1 MKLSLQLFTWTT
13 TAPNLLAKAEYAQ
26 LCVLQWDDDNPLV
39 REYGLWAVRNLC
51 EGNQAIQE
59 SISSL
64 QVCSTVDS
72 PDLQQIGMKL
82 QLDRQTGK
90 PRMVSR

>member
-1 MKLSLQLFTWTT
+1 M
-13 TAPNLLAKAEYAQ
+13 ALLAEKAGTVD
-26 LCVLQWDDDNPLV
+26 VLLTVTHRAVFQWDDDNPLV

-51 EGNQAIQE
+51 ENNSSVQE

-64 QVCSTVDS
+64 RAHGTVDS

-82 QLDRQTGK
+82 ELDGQTGK
-90 PRMVSR
+90 PKLVARDV